1 MSGAGEGLRQRR
13 WWRSISGA
21 AAVEMAIVLPVFLL
35 FMLGLVEFG
44 RLFWYQVSLRQA
56 VEQTARYA
64 MAEYTRET
72 FYNANFASW
81 FNGGFSASL
90 KALAPDEIYAWSG
103 KGITFTATTT
113 AASAAS
119 NIDFVAI
126 DASYT
131 FTFLFPVIPGMAT
144 TVLTATSRT
153 PLVGYG
159 TSYTK

>member
-1 MSGAGEGLRQRR
+1 MSGAGQGLRARR

-21 AAVEMAIVLPVFLL
+21 AAVEMAIVLPLFLL
-35 FMLGLVEFG
+35 FMLGLIEFG
-44 RLFWYQVSLRQA
+44 RLFWYQVSLRHA

-72 FYNANFASW
+72 FFNANFVTW
-81 FNGGFSASL
+81 FNGWSSSL
-90 KALAPDEIYAWSG
+90 ETLAPDEIYAWSG

-113 AASAAS
+113 AATAAS
-119 NIDFVAI
+119 NIDFVTI
-126 DASYT
+126 DASH
-131 FTFLFPVIPGMAT
+131 LFAVIPGMAS
-144 TVLTATSRT
+144 TVPTAKSRT